1 MTRFL
6 LFCFSVGL
14 LGAAPARVLFVGNS
28 YTYYNSLPQMVE
40 ELAQAAGQEME
51 FRAFTRGGAT
61 LLELELHPELRSL
74 LNEKWDY
81 VVLQEH
87 STQGFSAWNG
97 ELNVNDPIYFLQGAR
112 LIAQRINK
120 AKIIL
125 YSTWARKNHP
135 EFQPH
140 LDYGYML
147 ASHEINATIAP
158 VGRAW
163 AAVREQP
170 SAPELFVADGSHPTP
185 AGSYL
190 SACVLMRTIFS
201 HPCTGLPT
209 ALRGNIVNTRG
220 QREEG
225 REIELIN
232 LKPDVAAM
240 LQHAAD
246 EAVPDPG
253 SPAPSLS
260 HNSPNGRRPKAD
272 DLAGRWKGRVF
283 FYATPATFELEIKA
297 DKSEGDKCSG
307 VWRLNADNGSW
318 SSARRFTTCHL
329 TDQGFA
335 FTVTEPTGAAV
346 EHHAVA
352 FSNKELT
359 AVALLDYRTA
369 MRRAGGTWTARP
381 EATRTSSSR

>member
-1 MTRFL
+1 MTRLL
-6 LFCFSVGL
+6 LFCLPVGL
-14 LGAAPARVLFVGNS
+14 LWAAPTRVLFVGNS

-40 ELAQAAGQEME
+40 ELAQAAGQEIE
-51 FRAFTRGGAT
+51 YRAFTRGGST

-112 LIAQRINK
+112 LIAQRVNK

-147 ASHEINATIAP
+147 ASREINAAIAPAAIAP

-170 SAPELFVADGSHPTP
+170 SAPELFVADGSHPSP

-190 SACVLMRTIFS
+190 SACVLMRTIFA

-209 ALRGNIVNTRG
+209 TLRGNIINSRG
-220 QREEG
+220 G
-225 REIELIN
+225 
-232 LKPDVAAM
+232 
-240 LQHAAD
+240 
-246 EAVPDPG
+246 
-253 SPAPSLS
+253 
-260 HNSPNGRRPKAD
+260 
-272 DLAGRWKGRVF
+272 
-283 FYATPATFELEIKA
+283 
-297 DKSEGDKCSG
+297 
-307 VWRLNADNGSW
+307 
-318 SSARRFTTCHL
+318 
-329 TDQGFA
+329 
-335 FTVTEPTGAAV
+335 
-346 EHHAVA
+346 
-352 FSNKELT
+352 
-359 AVALLDYRTA
+359 
-369 MRRAGGTWTARP
+369 
-381 EATRTSSSR
+381 